1 MNTINKYTRTIVATL
16 GALLLLT
23 FSSCLDDLNQVKPNN
38 EDVTDVI
45 NEEGA
50 KSFLAKIY
58 AGLGFSGNKGPDGE
72 NDLTGSDQ
80 GSLVFLRGLITMQE
94 FPSDEAIWN
103 WKDEGIVE
111 LVNINWDYTTTY
123 AYSFYQRTMLNIRF
137 CQEYLN
143 IYEPSTGIA
152 NIEHYRDEVRA
163 LRALNYYYLIDMYGN
178 PGVLWDDSPLEDG
191 SWYPT
196 QIGRAA
202 LFQKIVDEL
211 VDLSENST
219 LPAQPSM
226 STYGRM
232 TKPVVWTLLA
242 KLYLNAEVY
251 AGTPMYDKAREYCE
265 KVINAGFGLEENY
278 KNLFCAENHRSP
290 FSGNEI
296 IYAIP
301 FDATEAKSYGGTMM
315 MVAGAS
321 GGALSGNWLGS
332 NDNGWTCIK
341 PKETLVKKFDYSPDG
356 GLDRFKSQTKLD
368 SRYLF
373 FDVLEYEKDGITVPE
388 ANWPFDAATGTILY
402 EVKERR
408 KIETKLA
415 DWDAGYLCY
424 KFTNLGWDDARVP
437 LSDFSNTDFP
447 LFRLADIYLMYAEC
461 AVRGSGDMSKAL
473 EYVNA
478 IRTRA
483 FNGDSS
489 IGQVTLGDLTLDFIL
504 DERARELYWEGQRRS
519 DLVRFGKFTNN
530 YAWPYKGGVEE
541 GIANINNR
549 YNLYPISDKDLTSNP
564 NLEQNPGYKSLK

>member
-1 MNTINKYTRTIVATL
+1 
-16 GALLLLT
+16 
-23 FSSCLDDLNQVKPNN
+23 
-38 EDVTDVI
+38 
-45 NEEGA
+45 
-50 KSFLAKIY
+50 
-58 AGLGFSGNKGPDGE
+58 
-72 NDLTGSDQ
+72 
-80 GSLVFLRGLITMQE
+80 
-94 FPSDEAIWN
+94 
-103 WKDEGIVE
+103 
-111 LVNINWDYTTTY
+111 
-123 AYSFYQRTMLNIRF
+123 
-137 CQEYLN
+137 
-143 IYEPSTGIA
+143 
-152 NIEHYRDEVRA
+152 
-163 LRALNYYYLIDMYGN
+163 
-178 PGVLWDDSPLEDG
+178 
-191 SWYPT
+191 
-196 QIGRAA
+196 
-202 LFQKIVDEL
+202 
-211 VDLSENST
+211 
-219 LPAQPSM
+219 
-226 STYGRM
+226 
-232 TKPVVWTLLA
+232 
-242 KLYLNAEVY
+242 
-251 AGTPMYDKAREYCE
+251 
-265 KVINAGFGLEENY
+265 
-278 KNLFCAENHRSP
+278 
-290 FSGNEI
+290 
-296 IYAIP
+296 
-301 FDATEAKSYGGTMM
+301 MM

-437 LSDFSNTDFP
+437 LSDFPNTDFP

-461 AVRGSGDMSKAL
+461 AVRGSGDLSKAL

-489 IGQVTLGDLTLDFIL
+489 IGQITLGDLTLDFIL

-541 GIANINNR
+541 GIANINSR